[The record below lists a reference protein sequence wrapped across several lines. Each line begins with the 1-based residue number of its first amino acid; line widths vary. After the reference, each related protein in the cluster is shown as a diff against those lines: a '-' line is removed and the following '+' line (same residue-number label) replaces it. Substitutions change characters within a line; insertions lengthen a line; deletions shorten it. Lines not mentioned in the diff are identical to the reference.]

1 MMRRKLLVFV
11 LVLGFASAANAVL
24 IQVDGLSGESVEVQ
38 QNATITVVSEDSL
51 NWLGY
56 IIIEEGGQGALINP
70 AGTAL
75 AGDPALAG
83 ATPYTEVGWG
93 TGYELT
99 VAGSAS
105 FPVGAGTQFS
115 FDFTGIPG
123 DTARIS
129 LFVDPEF
136 VVPVSSVALNVIP
149 EPMTIMFLGLGVLFL
164 RRRK

>member
-1 MMRRKLLVFV
+1 MRKLAVFV

-24 IQVDGLSGESVEVQ
+24 IQVDGLGGQTFDVQ
-38 QNATITVVSEDSL
+38 EKATITIVSEDSQ

-56 IIIEEGGQGALINP
+56 IIIEEGGKGTLSNP
-70 AGTAL
+70 TATAL

-83 ATPYTEVGWG
+83 ATPYTEAGWG

-105 FPVGAGTQFS
+105 FPVGAGTQFT
-115 FDFTGIPG
+115 FDYTGIPG

-129 LFVDPEF
+129 VFVDPEF
-136 VVPVSSVALNVIP
+136 VVPVASVTLNVVP
-149 EPMTIMFLGLGVLFL
+149 EPMTILLLGLGALFL

>member
-1 MMRRKLLVFV
+1 MKKLLVFV

-24 IQVDGLSGESVEVQ
+24 IQVDGVGGETVSDVQ
-38 QNATITVVSEDSL
+38 QNATITVVSEDSM

-56 IIIEEGGQGALINP
+56 LIIEEGGKGTLSNP
-70 AGTAL
+70 AATAL
-75 AGDPALAG
+75 AGDPALSG
-83 ATPYTEVGWG
+83 ATPYTETGWG

-99 VAGSAS
+99 VAASAS
-105 FPVGAGTQFS
+105 FPVGTGTQFS
-115 FDFTGIPG
+115 FDYGGMLG

-136 VVPVSSVALNVIP
+136 VVPAASVALNVIP
-149 EPMTIMFLGLGVLFL
+149 EPMTIVFLGLGVLFL

>member
-1 MMRRKLLVFV
+1 MRKLVV
-11 LVLGFASAANAVL
+11 LIVVLGLTSAANAVL
-24 IQVDGLSGESVEVQ
+24 IQIDGQIGETFDVQ
-38 QNATITVVSEDSL
+38 EQATISIVSEGTQ

-56 IIIEEGGQGALINP
+56 LIVEDGGLGVLSNP

-83 ATPYTEVGWG
+83 ATPYTEAGWG
-93 TGYELT
+93 DGYEIT

-105 FPVGAGTQFS
+105 FPVGVGTQFS
-115 FDFTGIPG
+115 FDFTGIRG

-136 VVPVSSVALNVIP
+136 NVPAASVGVNIVP
-149 EPMTIMFLGLGVLFL
+149 EPMTILLLGLGGLFL

>member
-1 MMRRKLLVFV
+1 MKKLLVFV

-24 IQVDGLSGESVEVQ
+24 IQVDGVGGETVSDVQ
-38 QNATITVVSEDSL
+38 QNATITVVSEDSM

-56 IIIEEGGQGALINP
+56 LIIEEGGKGTLSNP

-83 ATPYTEVGWG
+83 ATPYAEVGWG

-99 VAGSAS
+99 VAASAS
-105 FPVGAGTQFS
+105 FPVGTGTQFS
-115 FDFTGIPG
+115 FDYSGMLG

-136 VVPVSSVALNVIP
+136 VVPAASVALNVIP
-149 EPMTIMFLGLGVLFL
+149 EPMTIVFLGLGVLFL

>member
-24 IQVDGLSGESVEVQ
+24 IQVDGLGGETFDVQ
-38 QNATITVVSEDSL
+38 EKATITVVSEDSL

-56 IIIEEGGQGALINP
+56 IIVEEGGQGTLINP
-70 AGTAL
+70 AATAL

-83 ATPYTEVGWG
+83 ATPYSEAGWG

-105 FPVGAGTQFS
+105 FPVGTGTQFS
-115 FDFTGIPG
+115 FDYNGMLG

-136 VVPVSSVALNVIP
+136 VIPVSSVAVNVIP

>member
-1 MMRRKLLVFV
+1 MKRLLVLI

-24 IQVDGLSGESVEVQ
+24 IQVDGLSGEAFDVQ
-38 QNATITVVSEDSL
+38 EKATITVISEDNL

-56 IIIEEGGQGALINP
+56 LIIEEGGKGALSNP
-70 AGTAL
+70 AGTTL
-75 AGDPALAG
+75 AGDPALSG
-83 ATPYTEVGWG
+83 ATEYAEPGWG

-115 FDFTGIPG
+115 FDYTGILG
-123 DTARIS
+123 DTAKIS

-136 VVPVSSVALNVIP
+136 DVPVASVGLNVVP
-149 EPMTIMFLGLGVLFL
+149 EPMTVMLLGLGALFL
-164 RRRK
+164 RRRR

>member
-1 MMRRKLLVFV
+1 MRKLLVFV

-24 IQVDGLSGESVEVQ
+24 IQVDGVGVDTADVDQS
-38 QNATITVVSEDSL
+38 ATITVVSENPL

-56 IIIEEGGQGALINP
+56 IIIEEGGNGVLTNP
-70 AGTAL
+70 AATAL

-93 TGYELT
+93 AGYELT

-105 FPVGAGTQFS
+105 FPVGTGTQFS
-115 FDFTGIPG
+115 FHYAGLPG
-123 DTARIS
+123 DTATIS

-136 VVPVSSVALNVIP
+136 VAPAASVALNVVP

>member
-1 MMRRKLLVFV
+1 MRKLLVLF
-11 LVLGFASAANAVL
+11 LVLGFTSAANAVL
-24 IQVDGLSGESVEVQ
+24 IQVDGLGGETAEVQ
-38 QNATITVVSEDSL
+38 EKATITVISEDTL

-56 IIIEEGGQGALINP
+56 LIIEEGGKGTLSNP

-83 ATPYTEVGWG
+83 ATEYTEAGWG

-105 FPVGAGTQFS
+105 FPVGVGTQFS
-115 FDFTGIPG
+115 FDYTGTLG
-123 DTARIS
+123 DTAKIS
-129 LFVDPEF
+129 LFVDPEY
-136 VVPVSSVALNVIP
+136 VVPVASVGVNVVP
-149 EPMTIMFLGLGVLFL
+149 EPMTVVLLGLGALFL

>member
-1 MMRRKLLVFV
+1 MRKLAVFV

-24 IQVDGLSGESVEVQ
+24 IQVDGLGGQTFDVQ
-38 QNATITVVSEDSL
+38 EKATITIVSEDSQ

-56 IIIEEGGQGALINP
+56 IIIEEGGKGTLSNP
-70 AGTAL
+70 AATAL

-83 ATPYTEVGWG
+83 ATPYTEAGWG

-105 FPVGAGTQFS
+105 FPVGAGTQFT
-115 FDFTGIPG
+115 FDYTGIPG

-129 LFVDPEF
+129 VFVDPEF
-136 VVPVSSVALNVIP
+136 VVPVASVTLNVVP
-149 EPMTIMFLGLGVLFL
+149 EPMTILLLGLGALFL